1 MAKFK
6 CVASGEIYSFE
17 LEHDIKSMRTHP
29 GYEEI
34 VEQETT
40 EDAPVKRSVGRPPK
54 AKEE

>member
-29 GYEEI
+29 GYEEV
-34 VEQETT
+34 VEQEIT
-40 EDAPVKRSVGRPPK
+40 EENPVKRSVGRPPK